1 MAASIASYVKTII
14 DRSPFISDML
24 IQDIASYSNLA
35 LSIKPKVEALYGAPV
50 SESSIV
56 MAIRRYAEEL
66 RSKPKRSRSG
76 SIDYEI
82 QMKTNIYDVNLRRN
96 DLFAEKLPEI
106 YSSVHP
112 ENGDFINVT
121 IGSHEIT
128 LSVSENARSNV
139 DRILSDFEIVHSYTD
154 LVALTIL
161 FHGDYIQ
168 TPGITYLAVRKL
180 AWEHINIIE
189 IVSTMNV
196 LTFIVS
202 REDSH
207 RAYQALEAF
216 LDEEL

>member
-50 SESSIV
+50 SDSSIV

-96 DLFAEKLPEI
+96 DMFAGKLPEI

-139 DRILSDFEIVHSYTD
+139 DRILSGFEIVHSYTD

>member
-35 LSIKPKVEALYGAPV
+35 LSIKPKVEALYGASV
-50 SESSIV
+50 SDSSIV

-66 RSKPKRSRSG
+66 RAKPKKSRSG
-76 SIDYEI
+76 SINYEI

-96 DLFAEKLPEI
+96 DLFADKLPEI

-128 LSVSENARSNV
+128 LSVSENARANV
-139 DRILSDFEIVHSYTD
+139 DRVLSGFEIVHSYTD

>member
-1 MAASIASYVKTII
+1 MGQSIAACVKNII
-14 DRSPFISDML
+14 DHSPFISEML
-24 IQDIASYSNLA
+24 IQDIISFSNLA
-35 LSIKPKVEALYGAPV
+35 KFIQPRVQQMYSGSV
-50 SESSIV
+50 STSAIV

-66 RSKPKRSRSG
+66 KARETAGKNGK
-76 SIDYEI
+76 IDYEI
-82 QMKTNIYDVNLRRN
+82 LMKTNIYDVNLRRN
-96 DLFAEKLPEI
+96 DLFAGKLPEI

>member
-50 SESSIV
+50 SDSSIV

-96 DLFAEKLPEI
+96 DLFAGKLPEI

-128 LSVSENARSNV
+128 LSVSENHRAEV
-139 DRILSDFEIVHSYTD
+139 DELMKDQQVVHRYSD
-154 LVALTIL
+154 LVALTIV
-161 FHGDYIQ
+161 FHGDFLQ
-168 TPGITYLAVRKL
+168 TPGILYLAVRKL
-180 AWEHINIIE
+180 AWENINIIE

-196 LTFIVS
+196 LTFVIR

-207 RAYQALEAF
+207 KAYEALEAF

>member
-35 LSIKPKVEALYGAPV
+35 LSIKPKVEALYG
-50 SESSIV
+50 
-56 MAIRRYAEEL
+56 
-66 RSKPKRSRSG
+66 
-76 SIDYEI
+76 
-82 QMKTNIYDVNLRRN
+82 RN
-96 DLFAEKLPEI
+96 DMFAGKLPEI

>member
-35 LSIKPKVEALYGAPV
+35 LSIKPKVE
-50 SESSIV
+50 
-56 MAIRRYAEEL
+56 EL
-66 RSKPKRSRSG
+66 N
-76 SIDYEI
+76 YEI

-106 YSSVHP
+106 YSSVHTDR
-112 ENGDFINVT
+112 GDFINVT

-128 LSVSENARSNV
+128 LSVSENCRENV
-139 DRILSDFEIVHSYTD
+139 DRILSGFDIVHSYTD
-154 LVALTIL
+154 LVALTIV

>member
-35 LSIKPKVEALYGAPV
+35 LSIKPKVEALYGSSV
-50 SESSIV
+50 SDSSIV

-66 RSKPKRSRSG
+66 RAKPKRSRSG

-82 QMKTNIYDVNLRRN
+82 QMKTNIYDVNLRRD
-96 DLFAEKLPEI
+96 DLFAQKLPEI

-128 LSVSENARSNV
+128 LSVSENRREKV
-139 DRILSDFEIVHSYTD
+139 DRILSGLEIVHSYTD

>member
-50 SESSIV
+50 SDSSIV

-96 DLFAEKLPEI
+96 DMFAGKLPEI

>member
-35 LSIKPKVEALYGAPV
+35 LSIKPKVEELYGAPV
-50 SESSIV
+50 SDSSIV

-66 RSKPKRSRSG
+66 RSRPKKSRSG
-76 SIDYEI
+76 SINYEI

-106 YSSVHP
+106 YSSVHTDR
-112 ENGDFINVT
+112 GDFINVT

-128 LSVSENARSNV
+128 LSVSENCRENV
-139 DRILSDFEIVHSYTD
+139 DRILSGFDIVHSYTD
-154 LVALTIL
+154 LVALTIV

-196 LTFIVS
+196 LTFIES

>member
-50 SESSIV
+50 SDSSIV

>member
-1 MAASIASYVKTII
+1 MAASIASYVKRII
-14 DRSPFISDML
+14 DRSPFLSDML

-35 LSIKPKVEALYGAPV
+35 LSIKPKVEELYGSSV
-50 SESSIV
+50 STSSIV
-56 MAIRRYAEEL
+56 MAIRRYADEL
-66 RSKPKRSRSG
+66 RAKPRGKRSEDIG
-76 SIDYEI
+76 YEI
-82 QMKTNIYDVNLRRN
+82 QMKTNIYDVNLHRDDR
-96 DLFAEKLPEI
+96 FVSKLPEI
-106 YSSVHP
+106 YGSVHP

-196 LTFIVS
+196 LTFVVGKD
-202 REDSH
+202 DSS
-207 RAYQALEAF
+207 RAYEALNAF
-216 LDEEL
+216 LSDEL

>member
-50 SESSIV
+50 SDSSIV

-96 DLFAEKLPEI
+96 DLFAGKLPEI

>member
-1 MAASIASYVKTII
+1 MGASIASYVKRII
-14 DRSPFISDML
+14 DRSPFLSDML

-35 LSIKPKVEALYGAPV
+35 LSIKPKVEELYGSSV
-50 SESSIV
+50 STSSIV
-56 MAIRRYAEEL
+56 MAIRRYADEL
-66 RSKPKRSRSG
+66 RAKPRGKRSEDIG
-76 SIDYEI
+76 YEI
-82 QMKTNIYDVNLRRN
+82 QMKTNIYDVNLHRDDR
-96 DLFAEKLPEI
+96 FVSKLPEI
-106 YSSVHP
+106 YGSVHP

-128 LSVSENARSNV
+128 LSVSENCREVV
-139 DRILSDFEIVHSYTD
+139 DSVLKDFDIVHSYSD
-154 LVALTIL
+154 LVALTIA
-161 FHGDYIQ
+161 FHGNFLQ

-196 LTFIVS
+196 LTFIIS

>member
-35 LSIKPKVEALYGAPV
+35 LSIKPKVEELYGAPV
-50 SESSIV
+50 SDSSIV

-66 RSKPKRSRSG
+66 RSRPKKSRSG
-76 SIDYEI
+76 SINYEI

-96 DLFAEKLPEI
+96 DLFAGKLPEI

>member
-24 IQDIASYSNLA
+24 IQDIASYSSLA

-50 SESSIV
+50 SDSSIV

-66 RSKPKRSRSG
+66 RSRPQRSRSG
-76 SIDYEI
+76 SINYEI

-112 ENGDFINVT
+112 ERGDFINVT

-128 LSVSENARSNV
+128 LSVSENCRENV
-139 DRILSDFEIVHSYTD
+139 DRILSGFDIVHSYTD
-154 LVALTIL
+154 LVALTIV

>member
-50 SESSIV
+50 SDSSIV

-96 DLFAEKLPEI
+96 DMFAGKLPEI

-121 IGSHEIT
+121 IGSQRMPEAMSTEFFPI
-128 LSVSENARSNV
+128 LRLFILIPILWLLRSFSMV
-139 DRILSDFEIVHSYTD
+139 TISRP
-154 LVALTIL
+154 LV
-161 FHGDYIQ
+161 
-168 TPGITYLAVRKL
+168 
-180 AWEHINIIE
+180 
-189 IVSTMNV
+189 
-196 LTFIVS
+196 
-202 REDSH
+202 
-207 RAYQALEAF
+207 
-216 LDEEL
+216 

>member
-50 SESSIV
+50 SDSSIV

-96 DLFAEKLPEI
+96 DLFAGKLPEI

-139 DRILSDFEIVHSYTD
+139 DRILSGFEIVHSYTD